1 MSKGLLG
8 ALAAVVVVIV
18 VLLTLLFANVIP
30 GLHLGSSGGGGGG
43 GASGP
48 SYNVT
53 FTESGLPSGTSWS
66 VTISGSTVS
75 SITTSL
81 TFSKPNGTYAYTV
94 SPVAG
99 YKATPNTGSVTV
111 SGAAASQSIA
121 FTVLPPGSYT
131 VTFTE
136 SGLPGGTSWSVT
148 FNGTA
153 GSSATS
159 TIAFTI
165 GNGTWPFTVGSVTG
179 YSASPASGNV
189 AVSGAAA
196 SQGVTFTSNGGG
208 GGGGA
213 QTFSQ
218 AKPAAD
224 STVSGHS
231 TSAVLWVAYGIDSRS
246 AYTNSSTNV
255 TKSNCTLTGGSAT
268 TVTVP
273 TFSGNYHSGVSP
285 AWLFGYYQP
294 SPQALFLVAVLNG
307 AGTYLGEVT
316 GASCFGTGYGNV
328 TLASNPVDSPVA
340 GSAAAGT
347 TNGSTFVAAHSQ
359 ADAIYPLVGGVSVT
373 YGNYTYSQPSAW
385 IVEFSTCSAGYTGPG
400 SYVTT
405 EVNASSGAVM
415 VAGPIQSTN
424 CSGSPVLVAS
434 GGNPVGPVGTP
445 TGLAG
450 REMMMLAARE

>member
-18 VLLTLLFANVIP
+18 VLLALLFANVIP

-75 SITTSL
+75 STTTSL
-81 TFSKPNGTYAYTV
+81 IFSKSNGTYSYTV
-94 SPVAG
+94 GPVAG
-99 YKATPNTGSVTV
+99 YKATPSTGSVTV

-121 FTVLPPGSYT
+121 FTALPPGSYT

-136 SGLPGGTSWSVT
+136 SGLPVGTSWSVT

-165 GNGTWPFTVGSVTG
+165 GNGSWPFTVDSVTG
-179 YSASPASGNV
+179 YSANPASGSI
-189 AVSGAAA
+189 AVSGTAA
-196 SQGVTFTSNGGG
+196 SQGVTFTSSGG

-218 AKPAAD
+218 AKPTAD
-224 STVSGHS
+224 SIVSGHS
-231 TSAVLWVAYGIDSRS
+231 TSAVLWVSYGLDSRS
-246 AYTNSSTNV
+246 SYTNSSTNV
-255 TKSNCTLTGGSAT
+255 TKSNCTLTGGSTT
-268 TVTVP
+268 TVTLP

-285 AWLFGYYQP
+285 AWMFGYYQP

-307 AGTYLGEVT
+307 AGTYLGEMS
-316 GASCFGTGYGNV
+316 GSGCFGTEYGNV
-328 TLASNPVDSPVA
+328 TLITNPVDSPVA
-340 GSAAAGT
+340 ASAAAGT
-347 TNGSTFVAAHSQ
+347 TNGSAFVAAHPQ
-359 ADAIYPLVGGVSVT
+359 ADAAYTLVGGISVT
-373 YGNYTYSQPSAW
+373 YGNFTYSQPSMW
-385 IVEFSTCSAGYTGPG
+385 LVEFSTCSAGYTGAG

-405 EVNASSGAVM
+405 EVNASSGAVFM
-415 VAGPIQSTN
+415 AGPIQSTN
-424 CSGSPVLVAS
+424 CTGGPVLVAS
-434 GGNPVGPVGTP
+434 GGNPIGPVGTP
-445 TGLAG
+445 TGVAG
-450 REMMMLAARE
+450 REMKMMTAARE